1 MSFPQS
7 RETQRASRGC
17 APGTPAGARPRS
29 VALRSPAIVFF
40 LGRSPHSL
48 PEANRFW
55 RLAESDRSHCAT
67 GLLPFAPHS
76 LRTAAVV
83 RC

>member
-17 APGTPAGARPRS
+17 APGTPAGGQRRTGRIAFAACCRS
-29 VALRSPAIVFF
+29 LHTPS
-40 LGRSPHSL
+40 G
-48 PEANRFW
+48 ANRFW

-76 LRTAAVV
+76 LRMAAGV

>member
-1 MSFPQS
+1 MSFPPS

-17 APGTPAGARPRS
+17 APGTPAGGRRPT
-29 VALRSPAIVFF
+29 
-40 LGRSPHSL
+40 GRIAFAGLLPLTPHSL
-48 PEANRFW
+48 PEANRFG

-76 LRTAAVV
+76 LRIAAVV